1 VPSAHTERVSWRNR
15 SPSTIPP
22 GSARSSQPGSNMS
35 DATREEQIRS
45 LLPLVKRIARRVSRL
60 VPCDHD
66 DLVGDGSIGL
76 IRAVDNFDPSRGTSL
91 EQYARHLIAG
101 AMLNGIR
108 RMDHVSERTRRTMRD
123 GEAERYRIAAERG
136 SVPTLGE
143 MEQHRPGFTYAMV
156 AVSRRV
162 PLSLDRKLPD
172 GERLCRDWSKDPAR
186 IVEARSERDALDAVV
201 EALPPRQRQVI
212 REHYYGD
219 RSLRE
224 IGRRMKISAQRASQL
239 HLAAMDKLRK
249 CIDAATR

>member
-1 VPSAHTERVSWRNR
+1 VGEV
-15 SPSTIPP
+15 
-22 GSARSSQPGSNMS
+22 
-35 DATREEQIRS
+35 TREEQIRA
-45 LLPLVKRIARRVSRL
+45 LLPLVKRIARRVSRM

-76 IRAVDNFDPSRGTSL
+76 IRAVDNFDPTRGTSL

-136 SVPTLGE
+136 SVPSLEE
-143 MEQHRPGFTYAMV
+143 MERQRPGFTHAVV

-172 GERLCRDWSKDPAR
+172 GERLHRDWSTDPAR
-186 IVEARSERDALDAVV
+186 IVEGRCRREALDASIDS
-201 EALPPRQRQVI
+201 LPPRERQII
-212 REHYYGD
+212 REHYYGET
-219 RSLRE
+219 SLRE
-224 IGRRMKISAQRASQL
+224 IGRRMQISPQRASQL
-239 HLAAMDKLRK
+239 HIAAMEKLRRRF
-249 CIDAATR
+249 DAATR